1 MGVEM
6 DEKELCRL
14 RAEQTEEALLKKI
27 DRVLDE
33 AEDEH
38 YLSHDDV
45 CLIEKAW
52 KAIWHARQ
60 CAKEP

>member
-1 MGVEM
+1 M
-6 DEKELCRL
+6 DVKEVCRM
-14 RAEQTEEALLKKI
+14 RADQTEEALLKKI

-33 AEDEH
+33 AEDAGH
-38 YLSHDDV
+38 LSHDDV

-52 KAIWHARQ
+52 KAIWYARQ

>member
-1 MGVEM
+1 M
-6 DEKELCRL
+6 DTKEVTRMRC
-14 RAEQTEEALLKKI
+14 AQTEEALLKKI

-33 AEDEH
+33 AEDDH
-38 YLSHDDV
+38 YLSHEDV

-60 CAKEP
+60 CAKEA

>member
-1 MGVEM
+1 M
-6 DEKELCRL
+6 DEKELRKL

-38 YLSHDDV
+38 YLSNDYI
-45 CLIEKAW
+45 CLIERAW
-52 KAIWHARQ
+52 KAIWYARQ
-60 CAKEP
+60 CAKEQ